1 MGPARWTKGAANGQ
15 QRDLKIHGNLQGLS
29 VTERSGLERLGHHLC
44 EPREVVSEALAV
56 RMCGLAARLGRQI
69 GVLIDRGGRVTHAIV
84 GDDHQIELPDLG
96 RWGKESGRLRG
107 LRLVH
112 VHLRG
117 EPVDDDDLNDLT
129 RLGLDLVAAVGQAQ
143 GLPQTLSIA
152 HIATEGQGLGQRRH
166 PTAEVLPTQ
175 PWSSLAF
182 DCGAWIAELQAK
194 LAQVRP
200 AARMVDARER
210 ALLIYVGSDSV
221 AEAEDRLDEMEE
233 LARTARVEVVGRV
246 LQRRREIDA
255 RTLIGSGKLAEL
267 TLQAMQTDATLLLF
281 ARELTPSQSK
291 SIQKLAD
298 IKVLDR
304 TQLILDIFAHRAR
317 SQDGKL
323 QVELAQLRYSLPRLG
338 DRDNA
343 LSRLTGGIG
352 GVGPGET
359 KLEID
364 RRRARERIHRIEQDL
379 ERLKRGRGVRRAGR
393 SAAEVPSI
401 ALVGYTNVGKSSL
414 INALAKADA
423 YTENLLFATL
433 DPTTRR
439 IHLPGGTPV
448 VVTDTVG
455 FIRDLPK
462 ELLGAFEATLEEARA
477 SDLLLLVVDG
487 SHAQMEAQLESVVR
501 ILGDHDLGEAPRKVI
516 VNKSDALRDPPAVR
530 ELMASWAA
538 TPVSALT
545 REGIAEL
552 MLALEREVVAARAA
566 AKETAELERDEQ
578 IALAQRGPWAP

>member
-1 MGPARWTKGAANGQ
+1 M
-15 QRDLKIHGNLQGLS
+15 
-29 VTERSGLERLGHHLC
+29 ERLGHHLC
-44 EPREVVSEALAV
+44 EPREVVSEALAT
-56 RMCGLAARLGRQI
+56 RLCGLAAKLGRQI

-96 RWGKESGRLRG
+96 RWGKDAGRLRG

-117 EPVDDDDLNDLT
+117 EAVDDDDLNDLT
-129 RLGLDLVAAVGQAQ
+129 RLGLDLVAALGHLQ
-143 GLPQTLSIA
+143 GVPHTVSIA
-152 HIATEGQGLGQRRH
+152 HVAPDGQGFGRAGNL
-166 PTAEVLPTQ
+166 TAEVLPQ
-175 PWSSLAF
+175 VPWGSLEF
-182 DCGAWIAELQAK
+182 DCGAWIDELQAR
-194 LAQVRP
+194 LALVRP

-210 ALLIYVGSDSV
+210 ALLIYVGSESI
-221 AEAEDRLDEMEE
+221 ALAEDRLDEMEE

-246 LQRRREIDA
+246 VQRRREIDA
-255 RTLIGSGKLAEL
+255 RTLIGSGKLADL
-267 TLQAMQTDATLLLF
+267 TLQAMQTDATMLLF

-364 RRRARERIHRIEQDL
+364 RRRARDRIHKIEEEL
-379 ERLKRGRGVRRAGR
+379 ERLKRGRSVRRLGR
-393 SAAEVPSI
+393 TQAEVPAV
-401 ALVGYTNVGKSSL
+401 ALIGYTNVGKSSL
-414 INALAKADA
+414 LNALAKSDA

-439 IHLPGGTPV
+439 IRLPGGTQV
-448 VVTDTVG
+448 VMTDTVG

-477 SDLLLLVVDG
+477 ADLLLVVVDG

-501 ILGDHDLGEAPRKVI
+501 ILGEHDLDESPRKVVI
-516 VNKSDALRDPPAVR
+516 NKCDELRDPPAVR
-530 ELMASWAA
+530 ELQAA
-538 TPVSALT
+538 WLALPVSAKT
-545 REGIAEL
+545 RDGFEDL
-552 MLALEREVVAARAA
+552 MASLEREVVQAHTEARERAQR
-566 AKETAELERDEQ
+566 ERDELQ
-578 IALAQRGPWAP
+578 ALNQRGPWVP

>member
-1 MGPARWTKGAANGQ
+1 M
-15 QRDLKIHGNLQGLS
+15 KIHGNLQGLS
-29 VTERSGLERLGHHLC
+29 VTERHGLERLGHHLC

-56 RMCGLAARLGRQI
+56 RMCGLAAKLGRQI
-69 GVLIDRGGRVTHAIV
+69 GVLIDRGGRITHAIV

-96 RWGKESGRLRG
+96 RWGKDAGRLRG

-129 RLGLDLVAAVGQAQ
+129 RLGLDLVAALGHLQ
-143 GLPQTLSIA
+143 GVPHTVSIA
-152 HIATEGQGLGQRRH
+152 HVAPDGQGLGR
-166 PTAEVLPTQ
+166 PGNLTAEVLPQQ
-175 PWSSLAF
+175 PWSSLDF
-182 DCGAWIAELQAK
+182 DCAGWIDELQAR
-194 LAQVRP
+194 LALVRP

-210 ALLIYVGSDSV
+210 ALLIYVGSESI
-221 AEAEDRLDEMEE
+221 ALAEDRLDEMEE

-267 TLQAMQTDATLLLF
+267 TLQAMQTDATMLLF

-364 RRRARERIHRIEQDL
+364 RRRARDRIHKIEDDL
-379 ERLKRGRGVRRAGR
+379 ERLKRGRGVRRMGR
-393 SAAEVPSI
+393 TQADVPAV
-401 ALVGYTNVGKSSL
+401 ALLGYTNVGKSSL
-414 INALAKADA
+414 LNALAKSDA

-439 IHLPGGTPV
+439 IRLPGGTQV
-448 VVTDTVG
+448 VMTDTVG

-477 SDLLLLVVDG
+477 ADLLLVVVDG

-501 ILGDHDLGEAPRKVI
+501 ILGDHELAEAPRKVI
-516 VNKSDALRDPPAVR
+516 INKCDDLRDPPAVR
-530 ELMASWAA
+530 ELQAA
-538 TPVSALT
+538 WSALPVSAKT
-545 REGIAEL
+545 REGFADL
-552 MLALEREVVAARAA
+552 MESLERELVAAHSEARERAQ
-566 AKETAELERDEQ
+566 LERDELQ
-578 IALAQRGPWAP
+578 ALNQRGPWVP

>member
-1 MGPARWTKGAANGQ
+1 M
-15 QRDLKIHGNLQGLS
+15 KIHGNLQGLS
-29 VTERSGLERLGHHLC
+29 VTERSGIERLGHHLC
-44 EPREVVSEALAV
+44 EPREVVSEALAT
-56 RMCGLAARLGRQI
+56 RLCGLAARLGRQI

-129 RLGLDLVAAVGQAQ
+129 RLGLDLVAALSHTQGVPQAV
-143 GLPQTLSIA
+143 SIA
-152 HIATEGQGLGQRRH
+152 HIATDGEGVGNRNY
-166 PTAEVLPTQ
+166 PTAQVLPPQ

-182 DCGAWIAELQAK
+182 DCAAWIGELQAR

-210 ALLIYVGSDSV
+210 ALLIYVGSDTV

-267 TLQAMQTDATLLLF
+267 TLKAMQTDATLLLF

-291 SIQKLAD
+291 SIQQLAD

-364 RRRARERIHRIEQDL
+364 RRRARDRIHRIEQDL

-414 INALAKADA
+414 LNALAKSDA
-423 YTENLLFATL
+423 YIEDLLFATL

-439 IHLPGGTPV
+439 IRLAGGTQV

-477 SDLLLLVVDG
+477 ADLLLLVVDG
-487 SHAQMEAQLESVVR
+487 SHAQMEAQLQSVVR
-501 ILGDHDLGEAPRKVI
+501 ILGDHQLGEAARMVVI
-516 VNKSDALRDPPAVR
+516 NKSDALRDLPAVR
-530 ELMASWAA
+530 ELAAAWGAMA
-538 TPVSALT
+538 VSAVT
-545 REGIAEL
+545 RAGMPEL
-552 MLALEREVVAARAA
+552 MEALEREVVAARAE
-566 AKETAELERDEQ
+566 AKERAELERDEQ
-578 IALAQRGPWAP
+578 IALAQRGPWVP

>member
-1 MGPARWTKGAANGQ
+1 M
-15 QRDLKIHGNLQGLS
+15 
-29 VTERSGLERLGHHLC
+29 
-44 EPREVVSEALAV
+44 

-117 EPVDDDDLNDLT
+117 EAVDDDDLNDLT
-129 RLGLDLVAAVGQAQ
+129 RLGLDLVAALSHAQ
-143 GLPQTLSIA
+143 GLPQTVSIA
-152 HIATEGQGLGQRRH
+152 HIATDGEGVGNRNH
-166 PTAEVLPTQ
+166 PTANVLPPQ
-175 PWSSLAF
+175 AWSSLAF
-182 DCGAWIAELQAK
+182 DCGAWIAELQSR

-200 AARMVDARER
+200 AARMIDARER

-221 AEAEDRLDEMEE
+221 AQAEDRLDEMEE

-267 TLQAMQTDATLLLF
+267 TLKAMQTDATMLLF

-364 RRRARERIHRIEQDL
+364 RRRARDRIHRIEQDL

-414 INALAKADA
+414 LNALAKSDA

-439 IHLPGGTPV
+439 IRLPGGTQV

-462 ELLGAFEATLEEARA
+462 ELLGAFEATLEEGRA
-477 SDLLLLVVDG
+477 ADLLLLVVDG

-516 VNKSDALRDPPAVR
+516 INKSDALRDLPAVR
-530 ELMASWAA
+530 ELMAAWGAA
-538 TPVSALT
+538 PVSALT
-545 REGIAEL
+545 REGMGEL
-552 MLALEREVVAARAA
+552 MESLEREVLVARAQ
-566 AKETAELERDEQ
+566 AKELAELERDES
-578 IALAQRGPWAP
+578 IALDQRGPWVP